1 MRGSPGGRGRRA
13 AALLRAGSHILLLP
27 SPPVGSRLRSILR
40 RAPRSAAP
48 PPGAARSSCAPYPAM
63 RLSSRGRGCCAAG
76 GRERGPPPPP
86 PRSPFVQQ
94 LRLSALQKA
103 KIAFMTLTLFPIR
116 LFFAAFMMLLAWP
129 FAFIASMGSAERELE
144 KPLSWWRKVVDFL
157 LKAIMRTMWLAG
169 GFHWINVKGRQ
180 ALPAEAAILTLAPH
194 SSYFDAIPV
203 TMTMASIVMKA
214 ESKDIPV
221 WGTLIKYIRPV
232 FVSRSDQD
240 SRRKT
245 VEEIKRRAQSNGKW
259 PQDTITWTW
268 QGPGALEILWL
279 TLCQFHNF
287 VEIEFLPVYIP
298 SEEEKKNPSLYA
310 NNVRRV
316 MAEALGVSVT
326 DYTFEDCQLALAE
339 GQLRLPS
346 NTCLLEFAKL
356 VRSLGLKPEKLEKDL
371 DRYSESAK
379 KMKEKRVS
387 LKEFA
392 AYLEV
397 PISDTLENMFALF
410 VENEDGII
418 DLREYVTALSVVC
431 RPSKTLETIQLAFK
445 MYESQNGTIIE
456 NDLAC
461 ILKTALGVSELNVTD
476 LFKAIDAEEKGKIT
490 YAPNWLLNFEWT
502 SHRTELLEYTEMK
515 KLFSLQKRLLLPKID
530 STLQQTLVQDDFYR
544 YTEMYPDFAEEYLYH
559 DQMEVENCL
568 KTSLPA
574 PNGFCTD
581 FSPENADDK
590 KNPLQKKLN

>member
-1 MRGSPGGRGRRA
+1 MRGPGRWGRRA
-13 AALLRAGSHILLLP
+13 APLVRSGSHILL
-27 SPPVGSRLRSILR
+27 PPVGSGLRSISR
-40 RAPRSAAP
+40 RARAP
-48 PPGAARSSCAPYPAM
+48 PSPGPARPLCAPDPAM

-86 PRSPFVQQ
+86 PRSPFVHQ

-203 TMTMASIVMKA
+203 TMTMASVVMKA

-232 FVSRSDQD
+232 FVSRSDQN

-245 VEEIKRRAQSNGKW
+245 VEEIKRRAQSDGKW
-259 PQDTITWTW
+259 PQIMIFPEGTCTNRSCLITFKPGAFIPGVPVQPVVLRYPNKLDTITWTW

-371 DRYSESAK
+371 DRYSQSVK
-379 KMKEKRVS
+379 KMKGKRVS

-397 PISDTLENMFALF
+397 PVSDTLENMFSLF
-410 VENEDGII
+410 VENEDGVI

-456 NDLAC
+456 NNLAC

-476 LFKAIDAEEKGKIT
+476 LFKAIDAEEKGEIT
-490 YAPNWLLNFEWT
+490 Y
-502 SHRTELLEYTEMK
+502 
-515 KLFSLQKRLLLPKID
+515 
-530 STLQQTLVQDDFYR
+530 DDFYR
-544 YTEMYPDFAEEYLYH
+544 YSEMYPDFAEEYLYH
-559 DQMEVENCL
+559 DQMEVENYL

>member
-1 MRGSPGGRGRRA
+1 
-13 AALLRAGSHILLLP
+13 
-27 SPPVGSRLRSILR
+27 
-40 RAPRSAAP
+40 
-48 PPGAARSSCAPYPAM
+48 
-63 RLSSRGRGCCAAG
+63 
-76 GRERGPPPPP
+76 
-86 PRSPFVQQ
+86 
-94 LRLSALQKA
+94 
-103 KIAFMTLTLFPIR
+103 MTLTVFPIR

-129 FAFIASMGSAERELE
+129 FAFIASMGSAEKELE
-144 KPLSWWRKVVDFL
+144 KPLSWWRKVVDVL
-157 LKAIMRTMWLAG
+157 LKAIMRAMWLAG

-180 ALPAEAAILTLAPH
+180 ALPTEAAILTLAPH

-245 VEEIKRRAQSNGKW
+245 VEEIRRRAQSNGKW
-259 PQDTITWTW
+259 PQIMIFPEGTCTNRSCLITFKPGAFIPGVPVQPVILRYPNKLDTITWTW
-268 QGPGALEILWL
+268 QGPGALKILWL

-298 SEEEKKNPSLYA
+298 SEEERNNPSLYA

-316 MAEALGVSVT
+316 MARALGVSVT

-346 NTCLLEFAKL
+346 NTGLLEFAKL
-356 VRSLGLKPEKLEKDL
+356 VRSLGLKPERLEKVL
-371 DRYSESAK
+371 NRYSESARRMK
-379 KMKEKRVS
+379 KKKVG

-397 PISDTLENMFALF
+397 PVSDTLENMFALF
-410 VENEDGII
+410 DEKENGLI

-431 RPSKTLETIQLAFK
+431 RPSKTLQTVQLASK
-445 MYESQNGTIIE
+445 MYQSEAGALTE
-456 NDLAC
+456 EDLTC
-461 ILKTALGVSELNVTD
+461 ILKTAMGVSDLNVSN
-476 LFKAIDAEEKGKIT
+476 FFRAIDKEERGTIT
-490 YAPNWLLNFEWT
+490 Y
-502 SHRTELLEYTEMK
+502 
-515 KLFSLQKRLLLPKID
+515 
-530 STLQQTLVQDDFYR
+530 DDFHR
-544 YTEMYPDFAEEYLYH
+544 FAEMYPNFAKEYLYP
-559 DQMEVENCL
+559 DQMETESCL
-568 KTSLPA
+568 KNPA

-581 FSPENADDK
+581 FSPDITEDRR
-590 KNPLQKKLN
+590 NPLQKKLN